1 MKNKRILILCIVFV
15 SMLALACTTIQAQ
28 DLGYEP
34 SAEMTEQSKDIE
46 KPLAQNEVTPTAT
59 QALPNYQ
66 YNNPV
71 LDNSAP
77 LEKYG
82 FVGTIVT
89 ICLGLVVFMVKQ
101 DRKTMSEQND
111 SQKDL
116 VTAIAANT
124 SATKELTISIQAEIR
139 QIGTNLNLRFDSL
152 EKSMERNGNT

>member
-1 MKNKRILILCIVFV
+1 MKTRRILIICIAFL
-15 SMLALACTTIQAQ
+15 SMLAYTQAQ

-34 SAEMTEQSKDIE
+34 SLEMIEQSKEIE
-46 KPLAQNEVTPTAT
+46 APLAQNDVTPTTT
-59 QALPNYQ
+59 QAVPNYQ
-66 YNNPV
+66 YNPV

-82 FVGTIVT
+82 FVGTIVAV
-89 ICLGLVVFMVKQ
+89 CLGLVVFVVKQ

-116 VTAIAANT
+116 VAAIAANT

-152 EKSMERNGNT
+152 EKSMDRNGST